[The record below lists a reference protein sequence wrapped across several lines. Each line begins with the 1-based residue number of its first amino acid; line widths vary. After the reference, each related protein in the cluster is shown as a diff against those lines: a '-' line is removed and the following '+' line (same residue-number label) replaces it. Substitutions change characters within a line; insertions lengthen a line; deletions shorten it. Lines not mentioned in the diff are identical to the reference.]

1 MSNLLKKIAIGSAIV
16 GFAAVSLPAFGV
28 VSDACKA
35 DLNQCTTEELSE
47 YIAQLSATLQALQSQ
62 LSALQGQGT
71 TPTTPTASN
80 YTGIPAGFTFTKN
93 LYQGMR
99 DQDVVYLKK
108 VLDVE
113 VPDHAPWTGSS
124 YFGSKTKAAV
134 IAFQTKYKT
143 EISNYAGYTIHCT
156 GFVGKGTRAQ
166 LNALLSAGSTS
177 PQPTSCS
184 TDADCDTGYKCQAGS
199 CVKKSADEITAENE
213 CTAVGY
219 YWYNNACHEEAQPAQ
234 AGLTVAL
241 ADDTPGAAIIPDGSL
256 YNPVLKLD
264 FTAGGQEVVVTGV
277 TITRGGYIENTNI
290 TGISAWDEEGNRLG
304 NIVTALTADGKATI
318 DFGSN
323 DLVIGDGETKSV
335 TIKVNIAAD
344 TNSGTLNFKVASKD
358 DIAVEDGVTINGT
371 FPIVSNTMSITN
383 GESSLGDVRVRAISV
398 GALDSSSAQSGSG
411 NVKVGDENVT
421 IAKFRF
427 TQNNSKEAIQI
438 EKVVVY
444 VEGTVNEDK
453 DLKNFELYAP
463 DGTLLASAEKAVD
476 RYVTFNLDTP
486 YEIPKGMTKDLTV
499 KVDIVDGST
508 HYFRAQIQNDY
519 DVMIKGKTTG
529 AYLVPEDSDGDA
541 FDAGTDGAN
550 ANSYFRIKV
559 GDLTVSKAATS
570 PTGNVSPGDQ
580 DVVLAKFN
588 LKAVGEKLELRKMNI
603 AVYRTGATAL
613 TGSVKVRDADTGTT
627 YLSVAASDPGLQI
640 TSAVT
645 STDSLDTQNLS
656 TYIVIGSGETKTI
669 EITGTISS
677 NATSGNT
684 YTVYVGKFY
693 AKRYSSNDYTYLPDS
708 TTPYAAN
715 ALQVGGVSLSVNPN
729 AAFTGKR
736 VAKGSTAAQV
746 GEFVLGASSADD
758 IRISSI
764 QMKYSTTTGIQNVYL
779 AKEDGTQLGDT
790 VGTPSAS
797 GDSISVAL
805 TIPKNTSQILKVF
818 ADVTTDASDGDFY
831 VYIPANGITA
841 YGVNSSKDASGP
853 DSNVTSSSV
862 TVGSASLTIS
872 RAADAPSSQ
881 IVLAGEDGVVLD
893 KIKFEAS
900 YEDLTLK
907 EITLQLTSA
916 STTLWSYTTSVAA
929 NIEKVYL
936 YDGDTLLNE
945 GGTPVANGQVAIT
958 GLNVTLP
965 ADSTKVLTVKADI
978 TGSGTLTSK
987 SVGGIKVYPT
997 STDYLAVYSSTGLMS
1012 SGITLTTTTADATSY
1027 AQSNYFL
1034 FTDAAPTVT
1043 VPSGWDGTR
1052 TGSPAGQEPIAKY
1065 TVTNNGSRTL
1075 TLTDL
1080 DLTVTLSGVSSNTS
1094 TVKNFRLYDS
1104 SDTLIATSTTDVANA
1119 TTVTVTFD
1127 IDGYGTI
1134 EEIAANGGSETYT
1147 IKADTTSIE
1156 AGESNPAQTTA
1167 RLSTSIGGSKGYS
1180 STDTTGDD
1188 ELYWA
1193 DSDITY
1199 KYTPSGKS
1207 PETGLKACD
1216 SVTVYGATLQY

>member
-1 MSNLLKKIAIGSAIV
+1 MSNLLRKIAIGGAIV
-16 GFAAVSLPAFGV
+16 GFAAISLPAFGV

-35 DLNQCTTEELSE
+35 DLSQCTTEELTE
-47 YIAQLSATLQALQSQ
+47 YIAELSATLQALQNQ
-62 LSALQGQGT
+62 LNALQGQGT
-71 TPTTPTASN
+71 TPSAST

-113 VPDHAPWTGSS
+113 VPDHASWSGTN

-143 EISNYAGYTIHCT
+143 EISNYAGYTISCT

-166 LNALLSAGSTS
+166 LNALLSAGSTT
-177 PQPTSCS
+177 PPPTSCS
-184 TDADCDTGYKCQAGS
+184 TDADCDTGYKCQDGV
-199 CVKKSADEITAENE
+199 CVKKSPDEITTENE

-219 YWYNNACHEEAQPAQ
+219 YWYNDACHEEAQPAQ

-344 TNSGTLNFKVASKD
+344 TDSGTLNFKVASKD

-383 GESSLGDVRVRAISV
+383 GGTSLGDVRVRAISV
-398 GALDSSSAQSGSG
+398 GALDSNSAQSGSG
-411 NVKVGDENVT
+411 NVKVGDEDVT

-427 TQNNSKEAIQI
+427 TQNNSKEAIQV

-529 AYLVPEDSDGDA
+529 AYLVPEDSNGNA

-550 ANSYFRIKV
+550 DNSYFRIKV

-613 TGSVKVRDADTGTT
+613 TGSIKVRDADTGTT
-627 YLSVAASDPGLQI
+627 YLSVAASDPGMQ
-640 TSAVT
+640 VT
-645 STDSLDTQNLS
+645 TTPATAANLDTQNLS

-693 AKRYSSNDYTYLPDS
+693 AKRYSSNDYTYLPNETS
-708 TTPYAAN
+708 YYPAN

-736 VAKGSTAAQV
+736 VAKGSTAAEV

-779 AKEDGTQLGDT
+779 AKEDGTQLGDA

-805 TIPKNTSQILKVF
+805 TISKNTSQILKVF

-853 DSNVTSSSV
+853 SSNVTSSSV

-945 GGTPVANGQVAIT
+945 GGTPVADGQVAIT

-965 ADSTKVLTVKADI
+965 ADSAKVLTVKADI

-1043 VPSGWDGTR
+1043 VPDGWDGTR